1 MAKVSIDDA
10 RKAST
15 NGNFFS
21 LKNDKEEASVRFLY
35 GHTDEVDI
43 YSVHEVKLGDRRRL
57 VDCLKDPSD
66 PDSHCPFCDAGI
78 KKQQKVFLLLLDEK
92 TDEVKLWE
100 RTFLG
105 YERNILP
112 ILEHVSSDEIVGTC
126 FTIIRNGKPG
136 DMKTTYTLMVSGVDE
151 TSMKDFGG
159 ELPATDTSI
168 LKKTAEEMEAYIETG
183 NFPQEEAEQEEEQPV
198 RKSAF
203 KKSSA
208 REVPAEEAKA
218 GVKRR
223 SRF

>member
-21 LKNDKEEASVRFLY
+21 LKNDKEEARVRFLY
-35 GHTDEVDI
+35 STPKDVDI
-43 YSVHEVKLGDRRRL
+43 YSVHEIKLGDRRRL

-66 PDSHCPFCDAGI
+66 PNSHCPFCDAGI

-112 ILEHVSSDEIVGTC
+112 ILEHVSSEEIVGTV
-126 FTIIRNGKPG
+126 FTIMRNGKPG
-136 DMKTTYTLMVSGVDE
+136 DMKTTYTLMVSAVDE
-151 TSMKDFGG
+151 TIMKDFPG
-159 ELPATDTSI
+159 ELPATDSSI
-168 LKKTAEEMEAYIETG
+168 LKKTAEEMEVFIETG
-183 NFPQEEAEQEEEQPV
+183 NFPQTENEEEQESAT
-198 RKSAF
+198 RKSSF
-203 KKSSA
+203 KKPSI
-208 REVPAEEAKA
+208 REVPAEEPKA
-218 GVKRR
+218 KRR

>member
-1 MAKVSIDDA
+1 MAKVSIDEA

-21 LKNDKEEASVRFLY
+21 LKNDKEEANVRFLY
-35 GHTDEVDI
+35 SSTKDVDI
-43 YSVHEVKLGDRRRL
+43 YSVHEIKIGDRRRL
-57 VDCLKDPSD
+57 VDCLKDPSN

-78 KKQQKVFLLLLDEK
+78 KKQQKVFLLLLDEN

-112 ILEHVSSDEIVGTC
+112 ILEHVSSDEIVGTR

-151 TSMKDFGG
+151 TQMADFKG
-159 ELPATDTSI
+159 ELPATDSSI
-168 LKKTAEEMEAYIETG
+168 LKKTAEEMEAFIENG
-183 NFPQEEAEQEEEQPV
+183 EFPQEEDEAEEEKPA
-198 RKSAF
+198 RKSSF
-203 KKSSA
+203 NKSST
-208 REVPAEEAKA
+208 REVPAEEAKP
-218 GVKRR
+218 KRR